1 MTRIL
6 LDCDPGHDDMMAM
19 MVASS
24 HPGIELLGVT
34 TVAGNQTGDRT
45 FANAGKVLTLMR
57 ENDTPLARGC
67 DHPLARELE
76 TAPNIHGVSGLDGAD
91 LPESTVVARTEHAVD
106 FLERTLEAAEEPVTV
121 VPTGPLTNIALL
133 LRKNP
138 AVAQKIERIVLMG
151 GAVYDSNVTPAAEF
165 NIYVDPEAA
174 EIVFGCGRPITMVG
188 LDVTNRAMLNLE
200 EIDAVGERGGR
211 VSRIVAPL
219 LRFFAAAYDESF
231 GVAGAPLHDALAV
244 MASVEPDILSTRRLR
259 VDVETHGAF
268 TRGRTVVDVYGVTGG
283 TPNADVAFEL
293 DVDRF
298 KAIILDSIRDMDGRS

>member
-1 MTRIL
+1 MKRIL

-24 HPGIELLGVT
+24 HPDIELLGVT
-34 TVAGNQTGDRT
+34 TVAGNQTGERT

-57 ENDTPLARGC
+57 ETDTPLARGC
-67 DHPLARELE
+67 DYPLTRELE

-91 LPESTVVARTEHAVD
+91 LPESTIVPREEHAVE
-106 FLERTLEAAEEPVTV
+106 FLEHTLMAAEEPVTV

-138 AVAQKIERIVLMG
+138 AVAEKIERIVLMG

-188 LDVTNRAMLNLE
+188 LDVTNRALFTVE
-200 EIDAVGERGGR
+200 EIDAIEDRGGR

-219 LRFFAAAYDESF
+219 LRFFAAAYDENF

-244 MASVEPDILSTRRLR
+244 MASVEPDILTTRRLR
-259 VDVETHGAF
+259 VEVETRGVF
-268 TRGRTVVDVYGVTGG
+268 TRGRTVVDVYGVTGEE
-283 TPNADVAFEL
+283 PNADVAFEL
-293 DVDRF
+293 DVNRF
-298 KAIILDSIRDMDGRS
+298 KAIILDSIREMDGRA